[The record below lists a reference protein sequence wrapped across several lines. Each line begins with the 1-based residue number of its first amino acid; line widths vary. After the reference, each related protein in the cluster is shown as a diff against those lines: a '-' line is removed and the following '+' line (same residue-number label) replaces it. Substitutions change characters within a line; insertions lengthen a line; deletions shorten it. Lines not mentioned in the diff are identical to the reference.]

1 MVSPEDR
8 SSDIEGRTSSDAL
21 HEGFKDYTD
30 SGNTTGDWERCAWTL
45 CAAVSFVTSKY
56 VLVDY
61 NFHYPLHLV
70 TIQVVATGAIALF
83 GRAAGFENIIST
95 MIVKENRPWQ
105 FIAMVNCLDALAMA
119 FWTQTILH
127 FPNLATLGMLP
138 VSISPIPTSIH
149 VNKGSRFWWH

>member
-1 MVSPEDR
+1 MVSPEDQG
-8 SSDIEGRTSSDAL
+8 SDVEDTTSSFGL
-21 HEGFKDYTD
+21 EEGFEDSTD
-30 SGNTTGDWERCAWTL
+30 SRNTTGDWEHYAWTL
-45 CAAVSFVTSKY
+45 CAAVSLVTSKY
-56 VLVDY
+56 ILVDY

-95 MIVKENRPWQ
+95 TIVKENHSWQ
-105 FIAMVNCLDALAMA
+105 FIAIANCLDALALI

-138 VSISPIPTSIH
+138 VSISPIPTSIDTDRR
-149 VNKGSRFWWH
+149 SRF